1 MQLEQDAR
9 LLDNVLEAFASNTPE
24 HLVTPSSVGGG
35 GGVEGGDA
43 CEREPKQR
51 LHLEPLGI
59 VDTEAAWEEA
69 SVSPDA
75 CAAVIARL
83 QEHVAALNLER
94 LKQLTTGK

>member
-24 HLVTPSSVGGG
+24 HLATPSSVGGG
-35 GGVEGGDA
+35 GVVEGEDA

-51 LHLEPLGI
+51 LHLEPLGT

-69 SVSPDA
+69 SVGPDA

-83 QEHVAALNLER
+83 QKHVAALNLER